1 MQIFDSHTHI
11 NADQFVNDLPAV
23 VDRARALGVTHMLVL
38 GDNKRTNARLMAM
51 LDRFPHIYGAAGC
64 HPEDASQYGIKWENA
79 LRKMARHPRFRVIGE
94 IGIDYHCTVDHQ
106 LQWRVFEAQLVLAEE
121 LGLPVSIHNRDAFAD
136 TYAIIREHQAA
147 LVGGVM
153 HSFNGD
159 AQWAEKF
166 LTLGFYLSYSGVVT
180 FHGAPEVRE
189 AAQATPLT
197 RMLVE
202 TDAPYLTPMPYR
214 ERMNE
219 PGMTRYTVEYLA
231 QLREMPAM
239 ALAQQTFNNAMRM
252 IESGKQQT
260 NEN

>member
-11 NADQFVNDLPAV
+11 NADQFVGDLPAV
-23 VDRARALGVTHMLVL
+23 VERARALDVTHMLVL
-38 GDNKRTNARLMAM
+38 GDNKRTNARLMTM
-51 LDRFPHIYGAAGC
+51 LEQFPHIFGAAGC
-64 HPEDASQYGIKWENA
+64 HPEDASQYDKEWEGMLREMA
-79 LRKMARHPRFRVIGE
+79 LHPRFRVIGE
-94 IGIDYHCTVDHQ
+94 IGLDYHCAVDHR
-106 LQWRVFEAQLVLAEE
+106 LQWRVFEAQLTLAEE

-136 TYAIIREHQAA
+136 TYAILQDHQPA

-159 AQWAEKF
+159 AQWAKKF
-166 LTLGFYLSYSGVVT
+166 LALGFNLSYSGVVT

-189 AAQATPLT
+189 AAQVTPLS

-214 ERMNE
+214 DRMNE

-231 QLREMPAM
+231 RLRGIPALV
-239 ALAQQTFNNAMRM
+239 LARQTFNNAMRM
-252 IESGKQQT
+252 IESGKQQA

>member
-11 NADQFVNDLPAV
+11 NADQFVGDIPTV
-23 VDRARALGVTHMLVL
+23 VERARALGVTHMLVL

-51 LDRFPHIYGAAGC
+51 LDQFSHVYGAAGC
-64 HPEDASQYGIKWENA
+64 HPEDASQYGNEWESA
-79 LRKMARHPRFRVIGE
+79 LRKMALHPRFRVIGE
-94 IGIDYHCTVDHQ
+94 IGLDYHCTVDHQ
-106 LQWRVFEAQLVLAEE
+106 LQWRVFEAQLTLAEE

-136 TYAIIREHQAA
+136 TYAILRGHQSA

-166 LTLGFYLSYSGVVT
+166 LALGFNLSYSGVVT
-180 FHGAPEVRE
+180 FHGAPEVRK
-189 AAQATPLT
+189 AAQVTPLS

-214 ERMNE
+214 DRMNE
-219 PGMTRYTVEYLA
+219 PGMTRYIVEYLA
-231 QLREMPAM
+231 QLRKIPVA
-239 ALAQQTFNNAMRM
+239 AFAQQTFNNAMRM
-252 IESGKQQT
+252 IESEKQRA